1 MLKIKVKRKSNLYAG
16 YIYLKPING
25 VIFPSYIQNQTNKN
39 FIVNNLKGS
48 FFLSTNENEYSRNRI
63 VLNSLINEKNKL
75 KGVVMMSAFSLPA
88 NKKLRLKI
96 YKDLFNKKKE
106 LHFIFED
113 YCIKKKGDEEKIE
126 EYLIFRSSFFTN
138 VKSSLNTIEKKYFL
152 NNKFN
157 FI

>member
-1 MLKIKVKRKSNLYAG
+1 MKIKVKRKSNLYAG

-63 VLNSLINEKNKL
+63 FLNSLINEKNKL

-96 YKDLFNKKKE
+96 YKIYLTRKRTSFY
-106 LHFIFED
+106 FED
-113 YCIKKKGDEEKIE
+113 YCIKKKGDEEKIGN
-126 EYLIFRSSFFTN
+126 I
-138 VKSSLNTIEKKYFL
+138 
-152 NNKFN
+152 
-157 FI
+157 